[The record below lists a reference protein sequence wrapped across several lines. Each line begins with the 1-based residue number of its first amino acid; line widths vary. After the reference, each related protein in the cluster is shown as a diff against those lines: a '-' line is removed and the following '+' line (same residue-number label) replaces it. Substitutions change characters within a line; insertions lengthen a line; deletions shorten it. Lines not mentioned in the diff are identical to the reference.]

1 MTESFEDTLKKMSNF
16 WERVQ
21 KTQTCWL
28 WIGPLYRKGYG
39 QINGKSA
46 HRVSWEMHNGPI
58 PEGSLV
64 CHHCDV
70 RNCVRPDHLFLGTH
84 ADNLRDAYSKGRRQ
98 QMFLARER
106 NPNAKLSEDSVN
118 YIRSS
123 PKSLRQLAKELGVAH
138 SEIHK
143 IRRNVRWNVLTETR

>member
-1 MTESFEDTLKKMSNF
+1 
-16 WERVQ
+16 
-21 KTQTCWL
+21 
-28 WIGPLYRKGYG
+28 
-39 QINGKSA
+39 
-46 HRVSWEMHNGPI
+46 MHNGPI
-58 PEGSLV
+58 PQGLLV

-98 QMFLARER
+98 QMFLACER
-106 NPNAKLSEDSVN
+106 NPNAKLTEDSVN

-143 IRRNVRWNVLTETR
+143 IRRNVRWTVLTET